1 MSELLPDVVAAR
13 LGGDMSSLSV
23 VQRGRTVEARRFAV
37 PEVRADEDGGVSMSG
52 YATVYEF
59 PYDVAGGP
67 ERGGW
72 SEVIAEGA
80 CAKSV
85 VERDDVRLLVNHE
98 GLPLAR
104 TAAKTLTLASDA
116 VGLRCDASLD
126 RSSPLVAS
134 VLSAME
140 RGDLDEMS
148 FAFRVVRQEWDAD
161 YLERRITEV
170 QLFDVSLV
178 TYPANPATVA
188 QVRDDVPAPSVRG
201 LDLRM
206 ALAVRARLSI

>member
-1 MSELLPDVVAAR
+1 MSELLHDVAAAR
-13 LGGDMSSLSV
+13 LGGDMAALSV

-52 YATVYEF
+52 YATVYGF

-72 SEVIAEGA
+72 SEVIVEGA

-148 FAFRVVRQEWDAD
+148 FAFRVIRQEWDAD

>member
-1 MSELLPDVVAAR
+1 
-13 LGGDMSSLSV
+13 
-23 VQRGRTVEARRFAV
+23 
-37 PEVRADEDGGVSMSG
+37 
-52 YATVYEF
+52 
-59 PYDVAGGP
+59 
-67 ERGGW
+67 
-72 SEVIAEGA
+72 
-80 CAKSV
+80 V

-148 FAFRVVRQEWDAD
+148 FAFRVIRQEWDAD

>member
-23 VQRGRTVEARRFAV
+23 VQRGRTVEARRFAA

-52 YATVYEF
+52 YATVYGF

-72 SEVIAEGA
+72 SEVIVEGA

-148 FAFRVVRQEWDAD
+148 FAFRVIRQEWDAD

-206 ALAVRARLSI
+206 ASAVRARLSI

>member
-23 VQRGRTVEARRFAV
+23 VQRGRTVEARRFAA

-52 YATVYEF
+52 YATVYGF

-72 SEVIAEGA
+72 SEVIVEGA

-148 FAFRVVRQEWDAD
+148 FAFRAIRQEWDAD
-161 YLERRITEV
+161 YLVRRIIEV

-206 ALAVRARLSI
+206 ASAVRARLSI

>member
-23 VQRGRTVEARRFAV
+23 VQRGRTVEARRFAA

-52 YATVYEF
+52 YATVYGF

-72 SEVIAEGA
+72 SEVIVEGA

-148 FAFRVVRQEWDAD
+148 FAFRVIRQEWDAD
-161 YLERRITEV
+161 YLERRIIEV

-206 ALAVRARLSI
+206 ASAVRARLSI

>member
-1 MSELLPDVVAAR
+1 MSDLLPDVVTAR

-52 YATVYEF
+52 YATVYGF

-72 SEVIAEGA
+72 SEVIVEGA

-134 VLSAME
+134 VLSAMD

-148 FAFRVVRQEWDAD
+148 FAFRVIRQEWDAD

-206 ALAVRARLSI
+206 ALAVRGRLSI

>member
-23 VQRGRTVEARRFAV
+23 VQRGRTVEDRRFAA

-52 YATVYEF
+52 YATVYGF

-72 SEVIAEGA
+72 SEVIVEGA

-148 FAFRVVRQEWDAD
+148 FAFRVIRQEWDAD
-161 YLERRITEV
+161 YLERRIIEV

-206 ALAVRARLSI
+206 ASAVRARLSI

>member
-1 MSELLPDVVAAR
+1 MDDLLPDVVVAR
-13 LGGDMSSLSV
+13 LGGDMSSVSAS
-23 VQRGRTVEARRFAV
+23 QRGRTVEARRFAA
-37 PEVRADEDGGVSMSG
+37 PEVRTGDDGGVSVSG
-52 YATVYEF
+52 YATVYEY
-59 PYDVAGGP
+59 PYDVAGGV

-72 SEVIAEGA
+72 SEVIAAGA
-80 CAKSV
+80 CTKSV
-85 VERDDVRLLVNHE
+85 LERDDVRLLVNHD

-104 TAAKTLTLASDA
+104 TAARTLTLTSDE
-116 VGLRCDASLD
+116 VGLRCDATLD
-126 RSSPLVAS
+126 GSSPMVAS
-134 VLSAME
+134 VLSAMG

-148 FAFRVVRQEWDAD
+148 FAFRVIRQEWDAD

-188 QVRDDVPAPSVRG
+188 QVRDDVPAPSRG

-206 ALAVRARLSI
+206 ASAVRARLSI

>member
-52 YATVYEF
+52 YATVYGF

-85 VERDDVRLLVNHE
+85 VERDDVRL
-98 GLPLAR
+98 
-104 TAAKTLTLASDA
+104 
-116 VGLRCDASLD
+116 SL
-126 RSSPLVAS
+126 
-134 VLSAME
+134 
-140 RGDLDEMS
+140 
-148 FAFRVVRQEWDAD
+148 
-161 YLERRITEV
+161 IH
-170 QLFDVSLV
+170 
-178 TYPANPATVA
+178 
-188 QVRDDVPAPSVRG
+188 
-201 LDLRM
+201 
-206 ALAVRARLSI
+206 I

>member
-37 PEVRADEDGGVSMSG
+37 PAVRADEDGGVSMSG
-52 YATVYEF
+52 YATVYGF

-72 SEVIAEGA
+72 SEVIVEGA

-148 FAFRVVRQEWDAD
+148 FAFRVIRQEWDAD

-206 ALAVRARLSI
+206 ASAVRARLSI

>member
-23 VQRGRTVEARRFAV
+23 VQRGRTVEARRFAA
-37 PEVRADEDGGVSMSG
+37 PEVRADEDGGVSLSG
-52 YATVYEF
+52 YATVYGF

-67 ERGGW
+67 ERGDR
-72 SEVIAEGA
+72 SEVIVEGA

-148 FAFRVVRQEWDAD
+148 FAFRVIRQEWDAD
-161 YLERRITEV
+161 YLERRIIEV

-206 ALAVRARLSI
+206 ASAVRARLSI